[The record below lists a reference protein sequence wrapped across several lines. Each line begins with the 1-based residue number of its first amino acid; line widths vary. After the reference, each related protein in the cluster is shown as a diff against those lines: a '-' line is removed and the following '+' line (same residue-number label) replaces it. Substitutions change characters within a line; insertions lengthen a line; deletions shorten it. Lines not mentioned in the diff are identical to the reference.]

1 MYAGPSDEDDLR
13 YDVRIDHTFREK
25 DSIYGRISHYGVTI
39 PGVLKLPPPAFG
51 ANAFD
56 ETIDGWNDFLGWN
69 HIFSG
74 SLIAVTRISWSYNQ
88 FSPGRI
94 PRL

>member
-1 MYAGPSDEDDLR
+1 MAAS
-13 YDVRIDHTFREK
+13 
-25 DSIYGRISHYGVTI
+25 SHYGVTI

-69 HIFSG
+69 HIFSR
-74 SLIAVTRISWSYNQ
+74 IADRRDPH
-88 FSPGRI
+88 F
-94 PRL
+94 LEL